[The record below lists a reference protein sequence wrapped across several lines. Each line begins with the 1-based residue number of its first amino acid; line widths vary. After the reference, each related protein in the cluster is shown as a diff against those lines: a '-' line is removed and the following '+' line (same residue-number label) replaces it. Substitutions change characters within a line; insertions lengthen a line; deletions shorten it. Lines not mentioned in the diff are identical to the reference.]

1 MSQFLANAGSLSVA
15 WQYLCFIRQH
25 AEMAQA
31 VDDAEHA
38 AAREVGSADRA
49 LEEGVARKGYVLCLA
64 IEGDRSVAEAWGLDD
79 LEFVITELDDFI
91 FLEEVPDRREVGVQ
105 LHLVEGFCL
114 VLESLHQFLVAL

>member
-1 MSQFLANAGSLSVA
+1 
-15 WQYLCFIRQH
+15 
-25 AEMAQA
+25 MAQT

-49 LEEGVARKGYVLCLA
+49 LEEGVAREGYVLCLA
-64 IEGDRSVAEAWGLDD
+64 IEGDGSVAVTWGFDD
-79 LEFVITELDDFI
+79 LEFVVAEFDDFI
-91 FLEEVPDRREVGVQ
+91 FLEEVADRREVGVQ